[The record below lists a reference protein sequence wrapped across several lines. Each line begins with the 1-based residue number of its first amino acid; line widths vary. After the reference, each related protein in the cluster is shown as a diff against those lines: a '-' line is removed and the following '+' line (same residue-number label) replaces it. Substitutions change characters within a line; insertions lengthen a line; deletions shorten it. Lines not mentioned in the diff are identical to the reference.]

1 MSAFYD
7 EVEWQDM
14 TWDAA
19 SRRFSHPCPCGDV
32 FGVALDE
39 LLGGEEVARCPSCSL
54 LLRVAVGDFDALEA
68 FGEGEAQALRGR
80 LQAEAEAQRV
90 EVQQAG
96 AQQPQEAA
104 EHRGAQQPQ
113 EAEHRQRLQQL
124 AEQQQ
129 RQQQQQQQ
137 QNGGDGAGAGDGA
150 A

>member
-96 AQQPQEAA
+96 AQQPQEA
-104 EHRGAQQPQ
+104 
-113 EAEHRQRLQQL
+113 EHRQRLQQL

-137 QNGGDGAGAGDGA
+137 QQNGGDGAGAGNGA